1 MPKGNI
7 IWVKKGGG
15 GKDEKR
21 ANTNWNVKPIAAQNT
36 QIKAKFGL
44 LYGYLHIYDSEL
56 KGKHH
61 FTHPFKA
68 VICF

>member
-7 IWVKKGGG
+7 IWVKKRG
-15 GKDEKR
+15 GKDGKR
-21 ANTNWNVKPIAAQNT
+21 ANINRNVKPIIAQNT

-44 LYGYLHIYDSEL
+44 LYGYLHIYDSEH

-61 FTHPFKA
+61 FTHLFKA

>member
-7 IWVKKGGG
+7 IWVKKRG

-21 ANTNWNVKPIAAQNT
+21 ANINRNVKPITAQNT

-44 LYGYLHIYDSEL
+44 LYGYLHSYDSEH

-68 VICF
+68 VTCF